1 MGSDTIGPRS
11 WLLVAVAGWAVLAWV
26 LALFGMGGVIRPL
39 PADPSLVQSLPQ
51 LQAPVAERL
60 GPLAQY
66 GEMSARPLFS
76 ENRQPEP
83 FFISGEEGSDQP
95 QTFDF
100 VLSSVLITPGLQ
112 LAILQSKDGG
122 ESVRVKLGDAPDA
135 APNWRVIEIQ
145 PRSVVIAGPEGQQTL
160 DLRVFDGSGGQPP
173 TPSQAGAAAIPPM
186 PGGPVASGQPPRQ
199 VPAAAAPGSPAQPAS
214 AEDMPAPVPNEAGAE
229 PVLTTEQQMDL
240 IRKRIEARRAQLREQ
255 GELPPTPEKTK

>member
-51 LQAPVAERL
+51 LQAPAAERL

-66 GEMSARPLFS
+66 SEMSARPLFS

-160 DLRVFDGSGGQPP
+160 DLRVFDGTGGQAP
-173 TPSQAGAAAIPPM
+173 TPSRPGAAAIQPM

-214 AEDMPAPVPNEAGAE
+214 AEEMPAPVPNEAGAE

-240 IRKRIEARRAQLREQ
+240 IRQRIEARRAQLRQQ
-255 GELPPTPEKTK
+255 GELPPTPDKTK

>member
-1 MGSDTIGPRS
+1 MGSDAIGPRT
-11 WLLVAVAGWAVLAWV
+11 WLLVALAGWALLAWL

-39 PADPSLVQSLPQ
+39 PADPSLVRSLPQ
-51 LQAPVAERL
+51 LQAPAAERL

-66 GEMSARPLFS
+66 SGMSARPLFS

-83 FFISGEEGSDQP
+83 FFISGEQGEQS

-100 VLSSVLITPGLQ
+100 VLSSVLISPGLQ
-112 LAILQSKDGG
+112 LAILQPRDGG
-122 ESVRVKLGDAPDA
+122 ESVRVKLGEAPEP
-135 APNWRVIEIQ
+135 APIWRVIEIR

-160 DLRVFDGSGGQPP
+160 ELRVFDGSGGQPP
-173 TPSQAGAAAIPPM
+173 TASQSGAAAIQPM
-186 PGGPVASGQPPRQ
+186 PGGPVASGQSPKQ
-199 VPAAAAPGSPAQPAS
+199 VPTPAAPGLPAQPAS
-214 AEDMPAPVPNEAGAE
+214 TEGMPAPVPNDASAE